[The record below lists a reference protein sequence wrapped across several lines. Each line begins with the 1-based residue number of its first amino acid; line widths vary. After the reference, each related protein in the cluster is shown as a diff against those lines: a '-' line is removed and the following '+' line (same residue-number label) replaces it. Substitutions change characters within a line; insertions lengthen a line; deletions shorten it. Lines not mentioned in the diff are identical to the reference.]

1 MGKALTAESP
11 GATAGA
17 THGAAAA
24 VAPTANAAARDTGP
38 RRIREVT
45 YVSGKLA
52 KYARPALS
60 TAAAATAAA
69 PRSFSA
75 ATTSSPKSSPTTNS
89 KFLDRLGGDGEVA

>member
-45 YVSGKLA
+45 YVS
-52 KYARPALS
+52 
-60 TAAAATAAA
+60 
-69 PRSFSA
+69 
-75 ATTSSPKSSPTTNS
+75 
-89 KFLDRLGGDGEVA
+89 